1 MDAAQDLT
9 TKRKRTWV
17 DRVLRANAEIT
28 RLYGANPMMD
38 AVVDEIDGRR
48 LRIGDHWLT
57 DFASCNYLGLD
68 LDEEI
73 IERIPEYLHR
83 WGTHPSWS
91 RMVCNPA
98 LMRDIEDELS
108 ELLGVEQV
116 FCLPALTLLHN
127 NAIPV
132 LAAGGTLYL
141 DSRAH
146 RTLTDP
152 AYLAS
157 TRGTTVHRFQ
167 HDDPDDLERLLRV
180 PSDGPRLICMDGVHS
195 MTGNLPD
202 VSVYAKLARTYDAVL
217 YLDDAHG
224 FGLIGEQRGEDQIPY
239 GRRGNGIVRHFG
251 EPYDNI
257 VFTAGF
263 SKAYSSL
270 LAFATCS
277 SEVQRLLKLTSPAY
291 VYSGPPPVATLASA
305 LLGMRVNAQRGDAIR
320 ARLHQLTTLLLDHVH
335 TLGASTPNLS
345 ELPIVTLAVSAP
357 SRLGEVAAF
366 LHERGIYV
374 TLTPYPVVPR
384 EDVGFRIQVTAANTT
399 EEILHLNQV
408 ITEVDERFGLKK
420 TPLEMTADGPLGR

>member
-1 MDAAQDLT
+1 MDAPQELT
-9 TKRKRTWV
+9 RTRRTWV

-68 LDEEI
+68 LDQEI
-73 IERIPEYLHR
+73 IEAIPAYLHR

-98 LMRDIEDELS
+98 LMTEIEDELCA
-108 ELLGVEQV
+108 LLGVEQV
-116 FCLPALTLLHN
+116 FCLPTLTLLHN
-127 NAIPV
+127 NVIPV
-132 LAAGGTLYL
+132 LAAGGTIYI
-141 DSRAH
+141 DGRAH

-152 AYLAS
+152 ADLAR
-157 TRGTTVHRFQ
+157 TRGSELHRFH
-167 HDDPDDLERLLRV
+167 HDDPDDLERLLRQATT
-180 PSDGPRLICMDGVHS
+180 GPRLVVMDGVHS

-202 VSVYAKLARTYDAVL
+202 VSVFAKLARTYDAVL

-224 FGLIGEQRGEDQIPY
+224 FGLVGEQSGEDQVPY
-239 GRRGNGIVRHFG
+239 GRRGNGVVRHFG

-257 VFTAGF
+257 VFTGGF

-277 SEVQRLLKLTSPAY
+277 EEVLRLLKLTSPAY

-305 LLGMRVNAQRGDAIR
+305 LLGMRVNAQRGDEIR
-320 ARLHQLTTLLLDHVH
+320 ARLHGLTTMVLDHVNE
-335 TLGASTPNLS
+335 LGATTPNVS
-345 ELPIVTLAVSAP
+345 ELPIITLAVREPA
-357 SRLGEVAAF
+357 RLGEVASF

-384 EDVGFRIQVTAANTT
+384 EDVGFRIQITAANTV
-399 EEILHLNQV
+399 EEVRHLNQV
-408 ITEVDERFGLKK
+408 LSEIDERFGLKK
-420 TPLEMTADGPLGR
+420 TALTGAGSTPLGR